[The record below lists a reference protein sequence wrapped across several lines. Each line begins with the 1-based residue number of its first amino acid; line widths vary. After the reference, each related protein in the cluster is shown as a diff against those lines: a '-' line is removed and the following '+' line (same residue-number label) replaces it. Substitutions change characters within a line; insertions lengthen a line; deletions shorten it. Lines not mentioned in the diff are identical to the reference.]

1 MVFSNPAKNNTTTTS
16 SNEVTKANNLLN
28 SVNGTHASGVK
39 VIINQINS
47 SGEKVIFFESE
58 TDNGGRIL
66 KDFDLSKNDCNCDY
80 EMVCKTADYF
90 SEKKI
95 VSEIII
101 KFRMEDPKKK
111 YHLPIII
118 SPNGYSIWWSQ

>member
-1 MVFSNPAKNNTTTTS
+1 MATLS
-16 SNEVTKANNLLN
+16 SHLLN
-28 SVNGTHASGVK
+28 SVEGTHASGVK

-47 SGEKVIFFESE
+47 SGEKVIFFESK

-66 KDFDLSKNDCNCDY
+66 KDFDLSKDDCNCDY

>member
-1 MVFSNPAKNNTTTTS
+1 MVTLS
-16 SNEVTKANNLLN
+16 SHLLN
-28 SVNGTHASGVK
+28 SVDGTRACGVK

-66 KDFDLSKNDCNCDY
+66 KDFDLSKDDCNCDY

>member
-1 MVFSNPAKNNTTTTS
+1 MAIFSS
-16 SNEVTKANNLLN
+16 HLLN
-28 SVNGTHASGVK
+28 SVNGTHANGVK

-47 SGEKVIFFESE
+47 SGVKKIFLETE
-58 TDNGGRIL
+58 TDQGGRIL
-66 KDFDLSKNDCNCDY
+66 KDFELSKDDCACDY

-95 VSEIII
+95 VSEIIV
-101 KFRMEDPKKK
+101 KFKMEDPKKK

-118 SPNGYSIWWSQ
+118 SPNGYSIWWPK

>member
-1 MVFSNPAKNNTTTTS
+1 MATLS
-16 SNEVTKANNLLN
+16 SHLLN

-66 KDFDLSKNDCNCDY
+66 KDFDLSTNDCNCDY
-80 EMVCKTADYF
+80 EMVCKTAGYF

>member
-1 MVFSNPAKNNTTTTS
+1 MAILSTH
-16 SNEVTKANNLLN
+16 LLN
-28 SVNGTHASGVK
+28 SVNGTHAIGVK
-39 VIINQINS
+39 IIISQINS
-47 SGEKVIFFESE
+47 SGKKNNFYEGV
-58 TDNGGRIL
+58 TDNSGRIL
-66 KDFDLSKNDCNCDY
+66 QDFDLSNDDCACDY
-80 EMVCKTADYF
+80 EMICKTSEYF

-95 VSEIII
+95 ISEIVI

>member
-1 MVFSNPAKNNTTTTS
+1 MATLS
-16 SNEVTKANNLLN
+16 SHLLN
-28 SVNGTHASGVK
+28 SVNGTHACGVK

-66 KDFDLSKNDCNCDY
+66 KDFDLSTNDCNCDY

-101 KFRMEDPKKK
+101 KFRMEDSKKK

>member
-1 MVFSNPAKNNTTTTS
+1 MATIS
-16 SNEVTKANNLLN
+16 SHLLN
-28 SVNGTHASGVK
+28 SVNGTHANGIK
-39 VIINQINS
+39 VTIYQINS
-47 SGEKVIFFESE
+47 SGEKKIFFETE
-58 TDNGGRIL
+58 TDKGGRIL
-66 KDFDLSKNDCNCDY
+66 KDFELSNNDCVCEY

-95 VSEIII
+95 VSEIIV
-101 KFRMEDPKKK
+101 KFKMEDPKKK

>member
-1 MVFSNPAKNNTTTTS
+1 MATLS
-16 SNEVTKANNLLN
+16 SHLLN

-66 KDFDLSKNDCNCDY
+66 KDFDLSTNDCNCDY
-80 EMVCKTADYF
+80 EMVCKTSDYF

-101 KFRMEDPKKK
+101 KFRMEDSKKK

>member
-1 MVFSNPAKNNTTTTS
+1 MAIFSS
-16 SNEVTKANNLLN
+16 HLLN
-28 SVNGTHASGVK
+28 SVNGTHANGVK

-47 SGEKVIFFESE
+47 SGVKKIFLETE
-58 TDNGGRIL
+58 TDQGGRIL
-66 KDFDLSKNDCNCDY
+66 KDFELSKDDCACDY

-95 VSEIII
+95 VSEIIV
-101 KFRMEDPKKK
+101 KFKMEDPKKK

-118 SPNGYSIWWSQ
+118 SPNGYTIWWSK